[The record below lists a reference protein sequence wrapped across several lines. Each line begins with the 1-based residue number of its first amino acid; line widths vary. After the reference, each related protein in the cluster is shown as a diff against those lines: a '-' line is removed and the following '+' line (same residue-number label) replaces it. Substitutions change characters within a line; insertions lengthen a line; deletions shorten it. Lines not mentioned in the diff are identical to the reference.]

1 MPLRIARLCGAVVLM
16 LVVPQTLA
24 WSQEAKTIPPGARV
38 FIAPMDGFETYLK
51 AAMTKKQVPLQIV
64 EERDKADFEITGHSN
79 SQKAST
85 AKKVIMWDWHSTE
98 EATINV
104 TNLKTGVVVFAYEVH
119 KQSSAHGK
127 QSSAE
132 ACAKHLKEQVERK

>member
-16 LVVPQTLA
+16 LIVAQTLI
-24 WSQEAKTIPPGARV
+24 WSQEAKTIPLGAKV
-38 FIAPMDGFETYLK
+38 FIAPMDGFETYLR

-104 TNLKTGVVVFAYEVH
+104 TNIKTGVVVFAYEVH

-132 ACAKHLKEQVERK
+132 ACAKHLKEQVEKK